1 MTQTDPP
8 TATGVAIEIDA
19 VSKVYESQT
28 GDPIEALKLIDFG
41 IEPGGFVSVVGPSGC
56 GKSTLLML
64 IAGLLDT
71 TAGQVL
77 LNGTKVTAPPVEVG
91 VVFQRD
97 LLLSWR
103 SVIDNVLLP
112 IEIKRWSKS
121 EYRPLAEDLLEKV
134 GLGGFGKKHPAEL
147 SGGMRQR
154 VAICRAL
161 IQQPGL
167 LLMDEPFGALDA
179 LTREQMGYDVQ
190 KMWQEIRNT
199 VLFITHS
206 IDEAVFLADRVLVM
220 SPRPGEVVR
229 DLHIDL
235 ERPRGGDTH
244 SDPKYVEYTR
254 EIRHIFEQQGVLSA
268 H

>member
-1 MTQTDPP
+1 MPQDNAQGVAIAIDTVSKTYE
-8 TATGVAIEIDA
+8 TATGEPIRALERIDL
-19 VSKVYESQT
+19 S
-28 GDPIEALKLIDFG
+28 

-64 IAGLLDT
+64 IAGLLPVSGGRIILD
-71 TAGQVL
+71 GEQVD
-77 LNGTKVTAPPVEVG
+77 KPHSKVG

-97 LLLSWR
+97 LLLPWR

-112 IEIKRWSKS
+112 IEIKHWKKA
-121 EYRPLAEDLLEKV
+121 EYRPLAESLLEKV
-134 GLGGFGKKHPAEL
+134 GLGGFGMKYPSEL

-179 LTREQMGYDVQ
+179 LTREQMGYDVLN
-190 KMWQEIRNT
+190 MWQDIGNT

-220 SPRPGEVVR
+220 SPRPGEIVR
-229 DLHIDL
+229 DIQVEL
-235 ERPRGGDTH
+235 ERPRGGRTH
-244 SDPKYVEYTR
+244 ADPQFVAYTQEVR
-254 EIRHIFEQQGVLSA
+254 KLFEEQGVLSV

>member
-1 MTQTDPP
+1 MPNDSTS
-8 TATGVAIEIDA
+8 GVAVEI
-19 VSKVYESQT
+19 SKLDKTYQSQT
-28 GDPIEALKLIDFG
+28 GEAIEALRQLDLSIR
-41 IEPGGFVSVVGPSGC
+41 PGGFVSVVGPSGC

-64 IAGLLDT
+64 IAGLLPASGGRVTLD
-71 TAGQVL
+71 
-77 LNGTKVTAPPVEVG
+77 GTLVDKPHTEVG

-97 LLLSWR
+97 LLLPWR
-103 SVIDNVLLP
+103 TVLDNVLLP
-112 IEIKRWSKS
+112 IEIKHWDKS
-121 EYRPLAEDLLEKV
+121 EYRGRAEELLEKV
-134 GLGGFGKKHPAEL
+134 GLGGFGKKYPSDL

-179 LTREQMGYDVQ
+179 LTREQMGYDVL
-190 KMWQEIRNT
+190 KMWRDIGNT

-229 DLHIDL
+229 DIHVEL
-235 ERPRGGDTH
+235 ERPRGSATH
-244 SDPKYVEYTR
+244 SNPRFVEYTQEVR
-254 EIRHIFEQQGVLSA
+254 RLFEEQGVLSV